1 MLTTHSGYGHFLGHA
16 HAKHM
21 ILVIFEGNVTM
32 QRQILVGERADCDE
46 NDWSSGF
53 TDDLPDLEADQ
64 NSIKDGII
72 HEKYGE
78 FICQAKSNLSDLI
91 SHGFTRLV

>member
-1 MLTTHSGYGHFLGHA
+1 M
-16 HAKHM
+16 
-21 ILVIFEGNVTM
+21 
-32 QRQILVGERADCDE
+32 DCEE

-53 TDDLPDLEADQ
+53 TDDLPDLEIDKNLA
-64 NSIKDGII
+64 KDAII

-91 SHGFTRLV
+91 SQGFTES

>member
-1 MLTTHSGYGHFLGHA
+1 M
-16 HAKHM
+16 
-21 ILVIFEGNVTM
+21 
-32 QRQILVGERADCDE
+32 DCEE

-53 TDDLPDLEADQ
+53 TDDLPDLEIDQ
-64 NSIKDGII
+64 NLVKDAII

-91 SHGFTRLV
+91 SQGFTDSSAFAATRVSDPEWTCSSVKP